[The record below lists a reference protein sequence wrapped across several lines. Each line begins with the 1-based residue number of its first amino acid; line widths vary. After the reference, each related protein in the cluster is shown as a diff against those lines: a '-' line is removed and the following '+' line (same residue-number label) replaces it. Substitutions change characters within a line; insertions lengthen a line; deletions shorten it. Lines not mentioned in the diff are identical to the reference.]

1 MKIRYLLVLLSMLL
15 IAGCQG
21 PKPAG
26 PPKSTVTTV
35 RRGRDFDSSKVKD
48 IQKGKTTTPEII
60 QWFGQP
66 YAKRVASTNQVG
78 WLYAWKNSTVTVDRS
93 KTNTKGRET
102 GYQKRLEL
110 LISDDVVMNYTF
122 QEGPFEADGTRD
134 AR

>member
-1 MKIRYLLVLLSMLL
+1 MKMRYSLALLAILLV
-15 IAGCQG
+15 AGCG
-21 PKPAG
+21 APEPAKT
-26 PPKSTVTTV
+26 PKSTVTTI
-35 RRGRDFDSSKVKD
+35 RRGRDFDTSKVKD
-48 IQKGKTTTPEII
+48 IQKGKTTTPEIV

-78 WLYAWKNSTVTVDRS
+78 WLYAWRNSTVTVNRS
-93 KTNTKGRET
+93 NTNAKGREV

-110 LISDDVVMNYTF
+110 LISDEVVMNYTF